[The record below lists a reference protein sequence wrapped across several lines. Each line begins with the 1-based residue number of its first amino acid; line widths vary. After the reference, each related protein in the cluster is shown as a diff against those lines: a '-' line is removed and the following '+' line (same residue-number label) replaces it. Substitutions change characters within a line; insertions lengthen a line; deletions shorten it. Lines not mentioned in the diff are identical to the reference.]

1 MMKIPRNS
9 MFRKPR
15 PKGWGKNAKN
25 SNAKGRKHGI
35 ARTTRF
41 DRELVEVVPPPVRR
55 GKRDYLFAN
64 CVVLAAAVFGPASQA
79 WAEAMLPSARQL
91 DARRAQ

>member
-1 MMKIPRNS
+1 MTIPANS

-15 PKGWGKNAKN
+15 PKGWGKNKGNGNAKN
-25 SNAKGRKHGI
+25 RKHGV

-41 DRELVEVVPPPVRR
+41 ERDLEVIPPPTR
-55 GKRDYLFAN
+55 GRNRDYLAAN
-64 CVVLAAAVFGPASQA
+64 CVVLAAVVFGSSSQA

-91 DARRAQ
+91 DARRAT

>member
-1 MMKIPRNS
+1 MKIPRTS

-15 PKGWGKNAKN
+15 PKGWGKNKGNNNAKN
-25 SNAKGRKHGI
+25 RRHGV

-41 DRELVEVVPPPVRR
+41 DRDLVEAVPPPVRR
-55 GKRDYLFAN
+55 GKVDYLAAN

-79 WAEAMLPSARQL
+79 WAEALLPAALQL
-91 DARRAQ
+91 DARGAR